1 MATDSDDRGARR
13 SIDPLQRRYRSIFDS
28 ASVGLWDTDLSRVR
42 AYLDALDTGG
52 LEVEAYLQAHREH
65 LAHVATLWSFREVND
80 AALTSLRCKRS
91 ELPGSLGEIVRRT
104 SEDAWLS
111 LLTAVAQGAARF
123 ETELRLNHHQGDT
136 HVLMS
141 MTLPRD
147 DADLAHVVV
156 SMLDI
161 TERKRLE
168 RELWTAQRMEAIVHL
183 TGGVAH
189 DFNNS
194 LMVIS
199 SYAGFVLDQL
209 PEGNAARDD
218 VKIIQDSA
226 ARAAEL
232 TNQLLAF
239 GRRQVQQLEIMS
251 LNGVVAE
258 LDKMLQRVIGEDIE
272 LVTRLD
278 PEIGW
283 VKADRLQVEQILMN
297 LAVNARDAMP
307 SGGRLTIETANAD
320 IDAAAARSKGDQV
333 PVGSYAMLAV
343 RDSGVGMDAATRER
357 IFEPFF
363 STKDRGRATGLGLS
377 TVYGIVMQSQGHIAV
392 HSEPG
397 RGSAFEIYL
406 PRVQEHGDG
415 RHERAASRTP
425 PARGETVLLVEDEE
439 LVRVAARRILEKHG
453 YAVLEAH
460 HGPDALELCA
470 RHEAPI
476 DLMITDVVMPRMNG
490 RDLAVQMKQL
500 RPTMKVIY
508 VSGYADNAI
517 ARDGSLPP
525 GSVYIQKPFS
535 PDTLLRKVREQLD
548 CAG

>member
-1 MATDSDDRGARR
+1 MATESDDRGARR

-123 ETELRLNHHQGDT
+123 ETELRLNHDQADT

-141 MTLPRD
+141 MMLPRD
-147 DADLAHVVV
+147 DADLEHVVV

-189 DFNNS
+189 DFNNL

-307 SGGRLTIETANAD
+307 NGGRLTIETANAD
-320 IDAAAARSKGDQV
+320 IDAAASRGKDDQV

-343 RDSGVGMDAATRER
+343 RDSGSGMDAATREH

-392 HSEPG
+392 QSEPG

-406 PRVQEHGDG
+406 PRVDEHTAGTRRQAG
-415 RHERAASRTP
+415 RAL

-470 RHEAPI
+470 RHQEPI

-490 RDLAVQMKQL
+490 RELAAQMAQL
-500 RPTMKVIY
+500 RPTMQVIY

-517 ARDGSLPP
+517 AQDGMLPA
-525 GSVYIQKPFS
+525 GTVYIQKPFS
-535 PDTLLRKVREQLD
+535 PDTLLRKVRDLLD
-548 CAG
+548 RPG